1 MIEKLPEKWCILVD
15 ELNQDILSDYYR
27 ENIEKYIGCSSLWS
41 PGLGGYFHY
50 PQIVSGCHTCMINTI
65 KANKY
70 KEITI
75 NEFQKFVLKSN
86 IKTEFLI
93 FN

>member
-41 PGLGGYFHY
+41 PGLG
-50 PQIVSGCHTCMINTI
+50 
-65 KANKY
+65 
-70 KEITI
+70 
-75 NEFQKFVLKSN
+75 
-86 IKTEFLI
+86 
-93 FN
+93 